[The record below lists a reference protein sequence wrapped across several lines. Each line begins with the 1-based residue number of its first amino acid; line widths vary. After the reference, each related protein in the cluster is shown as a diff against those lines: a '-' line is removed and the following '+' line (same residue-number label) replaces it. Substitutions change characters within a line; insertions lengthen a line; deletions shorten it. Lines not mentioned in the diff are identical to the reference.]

1 MLKFKEIE
9 YVIKKQRSIQDYYN
23 DYDERQKIQIRI
35 NCLVHNRTI
44 IIENAIIQDICNIL
58 NGYSGK
64 KIGPKT
70 KEKIINEVNNLPF
83 IKDNNLRVYLDD
95 SIMICYTTGVNSMY
109 SNVYMKAL
117 TKNIFLDLKYNK
129 IYNIEDLEI
138 NDRFKYIDD
147 IEDYIKQINLAKE
160 NVYNK
165 FNELQKIVN
174 DYNILNNNQYV
185 SKYIELSIRKIEY

>member
-70 KEKIINEVNNLPF
+70 QEKIINEVNNLPF